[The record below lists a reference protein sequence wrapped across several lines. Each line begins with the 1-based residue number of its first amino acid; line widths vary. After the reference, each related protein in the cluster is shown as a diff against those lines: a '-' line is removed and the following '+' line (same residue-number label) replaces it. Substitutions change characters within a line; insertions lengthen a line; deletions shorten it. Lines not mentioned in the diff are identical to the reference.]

1 MTDSDHSEL
10 ELRFRLQL
18 SDFALEVDRVVAA
31 RVSGVFGP
39 SGAGKSSFL
48 EAIAG
53 LRQSAAG
60 RIRFGDRVWMDT
72 ERGIRVPTE
81 ERGIGFVPQAPL
93 LFPHLSVR
101 QNLSFGERRAERHKA
116 GPRLET
122 VAELLEIADLLARDP
137 AELSGGEQ
145 KRVALGR
152 ALCSAPRLL
161 LLDEPFA
168 GLDLNLRQK
177 LRRLLLRVRD
187 QIRVPMLLVSHE
199 PADIQAL
206 CDAALVFDRGR
217 VIRAGDPARVLSDAE
232 VLTLGGA
239 GGFENVLEA
248 RILSHEGDV
257 TRVLAGKSEGPELI
271 VPRLPAAPGETA
283 LLSLRA
289 QDVLLA
295 TERPS
300 GLSAR
305 NIVEGV
311 VEELSTVETG
321 VVVRVRLGKD
331 TLVLAELTE
340 SAQGSLEL
348 KLSKPVFLV
357 VKTRSFSVLA

>member
-1 MTDSDHSEL
+1 ML
-10 ELRFRLQL
+10 NR
-18 SDFALEVDRVVAA
+18 
-31 RVSGVFGP
+31 GP
-39 SGAGKSSFL
+39 G
-48 EAIAG
+48 
-53 LRQSAAG
+53 
-60 RIRFGDRVWMDT
+60 
-72 ERGIRVPTE
+72 
-81 ERGIGFVPQAPL
+81 
-93 LFPHLSVR
+93 
-101 QNLSFGERRAERHKA
+101 
-116 GPRLET
+116 
-122 VAELLEIADLLARDP
+122 
-137 AELSGGEQ
+137 ELSGGEQ

-177 LRRLLLRVRD
+177 LRRFLLRIRD

-199 PADIQAL
+199 PLDIQAL
-206 CDAALVFDRGR
+206 CDVALVFNRGR
-217 VIRAGDPARVLSDAE
+217 VIRAGDPARVLSELD

-248 RILSHEGDV
+248 RVLSHEGDV

-271 VPRLPAAPGETA
+271 VPRLPAAPGQTA

-311 VEELSTVETG
+311 VEELSAAETG
-321 VVVRVRLGKD
+321 AVVRVRLGKD
-331 TLVLAELTE
+331 TLILAELTDA
-340 SAQGSLEL
+340 AQSSLEL
-348 KLSKPVFLV
+348 KLSKRVFLV